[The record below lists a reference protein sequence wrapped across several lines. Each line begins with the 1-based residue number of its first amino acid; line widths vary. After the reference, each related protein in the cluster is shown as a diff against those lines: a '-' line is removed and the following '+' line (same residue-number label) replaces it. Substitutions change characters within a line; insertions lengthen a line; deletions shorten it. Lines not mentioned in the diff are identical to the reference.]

1 MQKHYPISQAKNHLP
16 AIIHAVE
23 DGEAVEL
30 TRHGKPVA
38 VLLST
43 AQYQDLIQ
51 PHINLWEAI
60 TSFRKSWSSSGL
72 LENDEFSDIR
82 DISKGRKVIFDI

>member
-1 MQKHYPISQAKNHLP
+1 MQKHYPISEAKNHLP

-23 DGEAVEL
+23 DGEAVKL

-51 PHINLWEAI
+51 PHIDLWEAV
-60 TSFRKSWSSSGL
+60 TSFRKSSSDL
-72 LENDEFSDIR
+72 LENDDFSDMR
-82 DISKGRKVIFDI
+82 DISKGRKVTFDI